1 MNRTRVV
8 LILVGVLAVGS
19 LAVAAVW
26 QYASESPDTEVVRSD
41 GGHTAPESRSIFPKV
56 LNR

>member
-1 MNRTRVV
+1 MRVALV
-8 LILVGVLAVGS
+8 LVGVLAVGS

-26 QYASESPDTEVVRSD
+26 QYASESPETEVARSD
-41 GGHTAPESRSIFPKV
+41 DGHTAPESRSIFPKV